1 MSKVTSCRS
10 KQNQHSATSG
20 TGFSESAHRGR
31 SAFKIS
37 TYQRSWCKHR
47 HQTAALCKVSRSVV
61 FLCSDS
67 ARASWQITTSEW
79 MRDSMLETMV
89 RQLGI
94 RDEYCPVFG
103 ANEDVR
109 TLAPECNWIL
119 RSVRVHERYEIR
131 LLPRVH
137 RCHCHNAG
145 GVCQCARW
153 SDNAGCAGSRNISVR
168 SC

>member
-1 MSKVTSCRS
+1 MSGADGLLLNMSKVTSCRS

-89 RQLGI
+89 RQLGKQMVEHSKEPSALI
-94 RDEYCPVFG
+94 EAG
-103 ANEDVR
+103 AD
-109 TLAPECNWIL
+109 LPE
-119 RSVRVHERYEIR
+119 HT
-131 LLPRVH
+131 
-137 RCHCHNAG
+137 
-145 GVCQCARW
+145 
-153 SDNAGCAGSRNISVR
+153 
-168 SC
+168 